1 MKERRLPHVHRP
13 IAEPRSDPFSH
24 PSNPF
29 HSYFQSSWHFAL
41 LALPRMATAARAGKN
56 KL

>member
-1 MKERRLPHVHRP
+1 VHRP